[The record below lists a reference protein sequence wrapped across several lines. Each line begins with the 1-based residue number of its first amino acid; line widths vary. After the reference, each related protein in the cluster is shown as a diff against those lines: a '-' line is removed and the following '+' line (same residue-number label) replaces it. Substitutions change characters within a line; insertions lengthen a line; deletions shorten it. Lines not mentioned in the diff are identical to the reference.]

1 VEVELEQLVGLA
13 ANIHELLA
21 LSTLQIHLE
30 GALLEAS
37 LCWAVRVAT
46 TD

>member
-1 VEVELEQLVGLA
+1 MEVELEQLEGLA
-13 ANIHELLA
+13 TDVNELLA

-30 GALLEAS
+30 GALLKAS
-37 LCWAVRVAT
+37 LRWAVRVAT